1 MVASRNNTN
10 GSPSSNENTEVDAKI
25 KVEVTAN
32 ELDKFKFHLNSLAPK
47 DQTELLDQLRLH
59 QELQMSRTEKK
70 TDDKDLDKDDT
81 IKRQLWE
88 EYNANKNKESE
99 AKKLDRDTEAY
110 VHITNAQSLNGNIP
124 SGRMSS
130 GFEITLASRDT
141 REIGRTRVILHKND
155 RGKDAI
161 QRKKTRDKVVQAL
174 KPEISAG
181 NISRILTSTNA
192 DEYDIANEAI
202 SSQAILNSIH
212 CYCIQYDMETLLK
225 IPVNVDLMKPLLVK
239 NATKFLN
246 AIEDWQQL
254 KDKKYFEW
262 QEFIVRYGTTNELE
276 SNSWLEDT
284 LLLSMDKNL
293 RYEIKSDM
301 SGFPKNKQGAI
312 TMLCCIIKRMVVKNQ
327 EAKDALESY
336 IKEFDITKFPGE
348 NVSSACL
355 WLKAVAKA
363 LGNKDLPSNV
373 ICKILEGF
381 AKSSTKAFNDVCSS
395 QIAMRRA
402 SFYKSGMKNTSL
414 QNQLVDS

>member
-1 MVASRNNTN
+1 MMVASRNDAN

-25 KVEVTAN
+25 KVEVTAD
-32 ELDKFKFHLNSLAPK
+32 ELDEFKFHLNSLVSK
-47 DQTELLDQLRLH
+47 DRTELLDQLRLH
-59 QELQMSRTEKK
+59 QELQMSRTERK
-70 TDDKDLDKDDT
+70 TNDKDLDKDDT

-181 NISRILTSTNA
+181 NIGRILTTTNA

-212 CYCIQYDMETLLK
+212 RYCI
-225 IPVNVDLMKPLLVK
+225 
-239 NATKFLN
+239 
-246 AIEDWQQL
+246 
-254 KDKKYFEW
+254 
-262 QEFIVRYGTTNELE
+262 
-276 SNSWLEDT
+276 
-284 LLLSMDKNL
+284 
-293 RYEIKSDM
+293 
-301 SGFPKNKQGAI
+301 
-312 TMLCCIIKRMVVKNQ
+312 
-327 EAKDALESY
+327 
-336 IKEFDITKFPGE
+336 
-348 NVSSACL
+348 
-355 WLKAVAKA
+355 
-363 LGNKDLPSNV
+363 
-373 ICKILEGF
+373 
-381 AKSSTKAFNDVCSS
+381 
-395 QIAMRRA
+395 
-402 SFYKSGMKNTSL
+402 
-414 QNQLVDS
+414 